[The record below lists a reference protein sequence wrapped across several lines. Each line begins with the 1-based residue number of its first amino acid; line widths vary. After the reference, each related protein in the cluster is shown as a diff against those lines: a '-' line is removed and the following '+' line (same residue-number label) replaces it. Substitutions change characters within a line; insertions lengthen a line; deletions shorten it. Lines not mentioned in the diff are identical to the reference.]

1 MIYSVYGIIWGC
13 KMKNIKF
20 KKRRRFSK
28 KFIATVSVA
37 VCAVLVAVIFIVA
50 KGIINKA
57 NEEPKPEGYSFETKD
72 FEGIS
77 SVSCL
82 NETMAIFTDAE
93 TGKVGIMTLG
103 GEITEEAAHN
113 KITVCSDSWRNYRYI
128 VETPLSE
135 YLLLADAKTK
145 TVTTR
150 QYHGLQKPEMIPCWS
165 EVGKHLAWTDEKGY
179 AGEVKTKEVSLEPGF
194 YPVATSLG
202 EDAKYGY
209 IGRTLRLEIAA
220 VYENA
225 RDFSEDMAAV
235 KKDGKWGYIN
245 DSGVNVI
252 PFEFDSCA
260 AADTM
265 GEDVAFGFRNSLA
278 PVCKGGKFGIINSK
292 GETVV
297 DFTFDVIL
305 QGEDGKYIALSGGKW
320 GIITVDEELY
330 VPETTATTSPANN
343 EPALAQGSYMIKTS
357 GSVLNMR
364 AEADSN
370 SDIVAKIP
378 NGTVITVTKS
388 VSGWSYA
395 KYNSFSGWVSSS
407 FLVPAP
413 VTTVSATV
421 TAAT

>member
-1 MIYSVYGIIWGC
+1 
-13 KMKNIKF
+13 MKNIKF
-20 KKRRRFSK
+20 KKRRRISK
-28 KFIATVSVA
+28 NLITIICVA
-37 VCAVLVAVIFIVA
+37 VCAVVVAGIFIGA
-50 KGIINKA
+50 KLLVKENKT
-57 NEEPKPEGYSFETKD
+57 PKPEGYTFITED
-72 FEGIS
+72 FENIS

-82 NETMAIFTDAE
+82 NETMAVFTDAA

-103 GEITEEAAHN
+103 GEITENAKHN

-128 VETPLSE
+128 VESPESE
-135 YLLLADAKTK
+135 YLLLADAQTK

-150 QYHGLQKPEMIPCWS
+150 QYHGLQTPEMIPCWS
-165 EVGKHLAWTDEKGY
+165 EAGKHLAWTDKKGY
-179 AGEVKTKEVSLEPGF
+179 AGEVKTKEVSLEDGL

-202 EDAKYGY
+202 TDAKYGY
-209 IGRTLRLEIAA
+209 IGRALRLEIAA

-245 DSGVNVI
+245 NLGVTVI

-265 GEDVAFGFRNSLA
+265 GGDIAFGFRNTLA
-278 PVCKGGKFGIINSK
+278 PVCKDGKFGIINSK

-305 QGEDGKYIALSGGKW
+305 QGEDGKYIACSGGKW
-320 GIITVDEELY
+320 GIINVDEDRF
-330 VPETTATTSPANN
+330 VPETTASTSPANN
-343 EPALAQGSYMIKTS
+343 EPAIAQGYYMVKTS

-370 SDIVAKIP
+370 SEVVAKIP
-378 NGTVITVTKS
+378 NGTILRVTKS

-395 KYNSFSGWVSSS
+395 KYNSFSGWVSSA
-407 FLVPAP
+407 FLVEAP
-413 VTTVSATV
+413 LTTAASSQTTV
-421 TAAT
+421 AA

>member
-1 MIYSVYGIIWGC
+1 
-13 KMKNIKF
+13 MKNIKF
-20 KKRRRFSK
+20 KKRKRVSK
-28 KFIATVSVA
+28 NLVA
-37 VCAVLVAVIFIVA
+37 VVCVVVCAVLIAGIFLVT
-50 KGIINKA
+50 KSLINKG
-57 NEEPKPEGYSFETKD
+57 EKVPEPEGYTFETEG
-72 FEGIS
+72 FENIS

-82 NETMAIFTDAE
+82 NETMAIFTDAT

-103 GEITEEAAHN
+103 GEITENAEHN
-113 KITVCSDSWRNYRYI
+113 KISVCSDSWRNYRYI
-128 VETPLSE
+128 VESPRSE

-150 QYHGLQKPEMIPCWS
+150 QYHGLHKPEMIPCWS

-202 EDAKYGY
+202 TDAKYGY

-225 RDFSEDMAAV
+225 RDFSENMAAV
-235 KKDGKWGYIN
+235 KQNGKWGYIN
-245 DSGVNVI
+245 NLGVTVI

-260 AADTM
+260 TADTM
-265 GEDVAFGFRNSLA
+265 GDDMSFGFRNTLA
-278 PVCKGGKFGIINSK
+278 PVCKNGKFGIINSK

-297 DFTFDVIL
+297 DFTFDAIL
-305 QGEDGKYIALSGGKW
+305 QGEDGKYIASSGGKW
-320 GIITVDEELY
+320 GIITVDKELF
-330 VPETTATTSPANN
+330 VPETTKPTSPANN
-343 EPALAQGSYMIKTS
+343 EPALAQGNYMIKTS

-370 SDIVAKIP
+370 SEVIAKIP
-378 NGTVITVTKS
+378 NGTIITVTKS

-395 KYNSFSGWVSSS
+395 KYNSFTGWVSSA
-407 FLVPAP
+407 FLVEAP
-413 VTTVSATV
+413 VTTAAATELT
-421 TAAT
+421 TAA

>member
-1 MIYSVYGIIWGC
+1 
-13 KMKNIKF
+13 MKNIKF
-20 KKRRRFSK
+20 KKRK
-28 KFIATVSVA
+28 KVSRNLIAVICVA
-37 VCAVLVAVIFIVA
+37 VCAVLVAGIFLIV
-50 KGIINKA
+50 KSFINKGSEA
-57 NEEPKPEGYSFETKD
+57 PKPEGYSFETED
-72 FEGIS
+72 FENIS

-82 NETMAIFTDAE
+82 NETMAVFTDAA

-103 GEITEEAAHN
+103 GEITEKAIHN

-128 VETPLSE
+128 VETPQSE
-135 YLLLADAKTK
+135 YLLLADAETK

-202 EDAKYGY
+202 ADAKYGY

-225 RDFSEDMAAV
+225 CDFSEDMAAV

-245 DSGVNVI
+245 NFGVTVI
-252 PFEFDSCA
+252 PFDFDSCS

-265 GEDVAFGFRNSLA
+265 GEDIAFGFRNNLA
-278 PVCKGGKFGIINSK
+278 PVCKDGKFGIINSE

-297 DFTFDVIL
+297 DFTFDIIL
-305 QGEDGKYIALSGGKW
+305 QGENGKYIAFSGGKW
-320 GIITVDEELY
+320 GIITVDKELFI
-330 VPETTATTSPANN
+330 PETTAPTAPANN
-343 EPALAQGSYMIKTS
+343 EPALAQGNYMVKTS

-370 SDIVAKIP
+370 SDVVAKIP
-378 NGTVITVTKS
+378 NGTILTVTKS

-407 FLVPAP
+407 FLVEAP
-413 VTTVSATV
+413 VTTVSSTGTT
-421 TAAT
+421 TAA

>member
-1 MIYSVYGIIWGC
+1 
-13 KMKNIKF
+13 MKNIKF
-20 KKRRRFSK
+20 KKRRRISRSM
-28 KFIATVSVA
+28 IAIICVA
-37 VCAVLVAVIFIVA
+37 VCAVIVAGIFIGARLLV
-50 KGIINKA
+50 KDTKP
-57 NEEPKPEGYSFETKD
+57 PKPEGYTFDTKD
-72 FEGIS
+72 FENIS

-82 NETMAIFTDAE
+82 NETMAVFTDSA

-103 GEITEEAAHN
+103 GEITENAEHN

-128 VETPLSE
+128 VESPRSE

-150 QYHGLQKPEMIPCWS
+150 QYHGLQTPEMIPCWS
-165 EVGKHLAWTDEKGY
+165 EAGKHLAWTDAKGY
-179 AGEVKTKEVSLEPGF
+179 AGEVKTKEVSLEPGL

-202 EDAKYGY
+202 ADAKYGY
-209 IGRTLRLEIAA
+209 IGRALRLEIAA

-245 DSGVNVI
+245 SLGVTVI
-252 PFEFDSCA
+252 PFEFDSCTM
-260 AADTM
+260 ADTM
-265 GEDVAFGFRNSLA
+265 GGDIAFGFRNSLA
-278 PVCKGGKFGIINSK
+278 PVCKDGKFGIINSD

-297 DFTFDVIL
+297 DFTFDIIL
-305 QGEDGKYIALSGGKW
+305 QGEDGKYIAYSGGKW
-320 GIITVDEELY
+320 GIITVDKELY
-330 VPETTATTSPANN
+330 VPETTASTSPANN
-343 EPALAQGSYMIKTS
+343 EPAVAQGYYMVKTS

-370 SDIVAKIP
+370 SEVVAKIP
-378 NGTVITVTKS
+378 NGTILHVTKS

-407 FLVPAP
+407 FLVEAP
-413 VTTVSATV
+413 LTTAASTQTTV
-421 TAAT
+421 AA

>member
-1 MIYSVYGIIWGC
+1 
-13 KMKNIKF
+13 MKNIKF
-20 KKRRRFSK
+20 KKRKRISGNM
-28 KFIATVSVA
+28 IAVICVA
-37 VCAVLVAVIFIVA
+37 VCAVLIAGIFLAA
-50 KGIINKA
+50 KGLMNRGEKTP
-57 NEEPKPEGYSFETKD
+57 EPEGYTFETEG
-72 FEGIS
+72 FENIS

-82 NETMAIFTDAE
+82 NETMAIFTDAS

-103 GEITEEAAHN
+103 GKITEKPEHN

-128 VETPLSE
+128 VESPKSE
-135 YLLLADAKTK
+135 YLLLADAETK

-202 EDAKYGY
+202 ADAKYGY

-235 KKDGKWGYIN
+235 KQGGKWGYIN
-245 DSGVNVI
+245 NLGVVAI
-252 PFEFDSCA
+252 PFDFDSCA
-260 AADTM
+260 SADTM
-265 GEDVAFGFRNSLA
+265 GEDIAFGFRNSLA
-278 PVCKGGKFGIINSK
+278 PVCKGGKYGIINSE

-297 DFTFDVIL
+297 DFTFDIIL
-305 QGEDGKYIALSGGKW
+305 QGEDGKFIASGGGKW
-320 GIITVDEELY
+320 GIITVDKELF
-330 VPETTATTSPANN
+330 VPDTTAPTSPANN
-343 EPALAQGSYMIKTS
+343 EPALAQGNYMVKTS

-370 SDIVAKIP
+370 SDVVAKIP
-378 NGTVITVTKS
+378 NGTILNVTKS

-395 KYNSFSGWVSSS
+395 KYNSFSGWVSSA
-407 FLVPAP
+407 FLVEAPA
-413 VTTVSATV
+413 T
-421 TAAT
+421 TAAASETATTA

>member
-1 MIYSVYGIIWGC
+1 
-13 KMKNIKF
+13 MKNIQF
-20 KKRRRFSK
+20 KRKRRVSRNM
-28 KFIATVSVA
+28 IAIICVA
-37 VCAVLVAVIFIVA
+37 VCAVIVAGIFIGA
-50 KGIINKA
+50 KLLIKDTKA
-57 NEEPKPEGYSFETKD
+57 PKPEGYTFVTKD
-72 FEGIS
+72 FENIS

-82 NETMAIFTDAE
+82 NETMAVFTDSA

-103 GEITEEAAHN
+103 GEITEKAEHN

-128 VETPLSE
+128 VESPRSE
-135 YLLLADAKTK
+135 YLLLADAETK

-150 QYHGLQKPEMIPCWS
+150 QYHGLQTPEMIPCWS
-165 EVGKHLAWTDEKGY
+165 EAGKHLAWTDEKGY
-179 AGEVKTKEVSLEPGF
+179 AGEVKTKEVSLEPGL

-202 EDAKYGY
+202 ADAKFGY

-245 DSGVNVI
+245 NLGVTVI
-252 PFEFDSCA
+252 PFDFDSCA
-260 AADTM
+260 LADTM
-265 GEDVAFGFRNSLA
+265 GGDIAFGFRNSLA

-297 DFTFDVIL
+297 DFTFDIIL
-305 QGEDGKYIALSGGKW
+305 QGEDGKYIAYSGGKW
-320 GIITVDEELY
+320 GIITVDKELF
-330 VPETTATTSPANN
+330 VPETTASTSPANN
-343 EPALAQGSYMIKTS
+343 EPAIAQGYYMIKTS

-364 AEADSN
+364 AEADSD
-370 SDIVAKIP
+370 SEVVAKIP
-378 NGTVITVTKS
+378 NGTILHVTKS

-407 FLVPAP
+407 FLVEAP
-413 VTTVSATV
+413 LTTAASTQTTV
-421 TAAT
+421 AA

>member
-1 MIYSVYGIIWGC
+1 
-13 KMKNIKF
+13 MKNIKF
-20 KKRRRFSK
+20 KKRRRISRSM
-28 KFIATVSVA
+28 IAIICVA
-37 VCAVLVAVIFIVA
+37 VCAVVVAGIFIGARLLV
-50 KGIINKA
+50 KDTKP
-57 NEEPKPEGYSFETKD
+57 PKPEGYTFDTKD
-72 FEGIS
+72 FENIS

-82 NETMAIFTDAE
+82 NETMAVFTDSA

-103 GEITEEAAHN
+103 GEITENAEHN

-128 VETPLSE
+128 VESPRSE

-150 QYHGLQKPEMIPCWS
+150 QYHGLQTPEMIPCWS
-165 EVGKHLAWTDEKGY
+165 EVGKHLAWTDAKGY
-179 AGEVKTKEVSLEPGF
+179 AGEVKTNEVSLEPGL

-202 EDAKYGY
+202 ADAKYGY
-209 IGRTLRLEIAA
+209 IGRALRLEIAA

-245 DSGVNVI
+245 SLGVTVI
-252 PFEFDSCA
+252 PFEFDSCTM
-260 AADTM
+260 ADTM
-265 GEDVAFGFRNSLA
+265 GGDIAFGFRNSLA
-278 PVCKGGKFGIINSK
+278 PVCKDGKFGIINSE

-297 DFTFDVIL
+297 DFTFDIIL
-305 QGEDGKYIALSGGKW
+305 QGEDGKYIAYSGGKW
-320 GIITVDEELY
+320 GIITVDKELY
-330 VPETTATTSPANN
+330 VPETTASTSPANN
-343 EPALAQGSYMIKTS
+343 EPAVAQGYYMVKTS

-370 SDIVAKIP
+370 SEVVAKIP
-378 NGTVITVTKS
+378 NGTILHVTKS

-407 FLVPAP
+407 FLVEAP
-413 VTTVSATV
+413 LTTVTSTQTTV
-421 TAAT
+421 AA

>member
-1 MIYSVYGIIWGC
+1 
-13 KMKNIKF
+13 MKNIKF
-20 KKRRRFSK
+20 KKRKR
-28 KFIATVSVA
+28 VSRNLVA
-37 VCAVLVAVIFIVA
+37 VVCVVVCAVLIAGIFLVA
-50 KGIINKA
+50 KSIINKG
-57 NEEPKPEGYSFETKD
+57 EKVPEPEGYTFETEG
-72 FEGIS
+72 FENIS

-82 NETMAIFTDAE
+82 NETMAIFTDAT

-103 GEITEEAAHN
+103 GEITENAEHN
-113 KITVCSDSWRNYRYI
+113 KISVCSDSWRNYRYI
-128 VETPLSE
+128 VESPRSE

-150 QYHGLQKPEMIPCWS
+150 QYHGLQKPEMIPFWS

-179 AGEVKTKEVSLEPGF
+179 AGEVKTKEVSLDPGF

-202 EDAKYGY
+202 ADAKYGY

-225 RDFSEDMAAV
+225 RDFSENMAAV
-235 KKDGKWGYIN
+235 RQNGKWGYIN
-245 DSGVNVI
+245 NLGVTVI

-265 GEDVAFGFRNSLA
+265 GDDMSFGFRNTLA
-278 PVCKGGKFGIINSK
+278 PVCKNGKFGIINSK

-297 DFTFDVIL
+297 DFTFDAIL
-305 QGEDGKYIALSGGKW
+305 QGEDGKYIASSGGKW
-320 GIITVDEELY
+320 GIITVDEELF
-330 VPETTATTSPANN
+330 VPETTKPTSPANN
-343 EPALAQGSYMIKTS
+343 EPALAQGNYMIKTS

-370 SDIVAKIP
+370 SEVIAKIP
-378 NGTVITVTKS
+378 NGTIITVTKS

-395 KYNSFSGWVSSS
+395 KYNSFTGWVSSA
-407 FLVPAP
+407 FLVEAP
-413 VTTVSATV
+413 VTTAAATV
-421 TAAT
+421 LTTTA

>member
-1 MIYSVYGIIWGC
+1 MVNYGGGR
-13 KMKNIKF
+13 MKNIKF
-20 KKRRRFSK
+20 KKKKRISK
-28 KFIATVSVA
+28 NLLAIICVA
-37 VCAVLVAVIFIVA
+37 VCAVVVAAGFIIA
-50 KGIINKA
+50 KSVINKK
-57 NEEPKPEGYSFETKD
+57 NDIPKPEGYSFETKG
-72 FEGIS
+72 FENIS
-77 SVSCL
+77 DVSCL
-82 NETMAIFTDAE
+82 NETMAVFTDAS

-103 GEITEEAAHN
+103 GEITENAEHN
-113 KITVCSDSWRNYRYI
+113 KISVCSDSWRNYRYI
-128 VETPLSE
+128 VDSPRSE
-135 YLLLADAKTK
+135 YLLLANAETK

-194 YPVATSLG
+194 YPVATSLA

-209 IGRTLRLEIAA
+209 VGRTLRLEIAA

-225 RDFSEDMAAV
+225 RDFSEDLAAV
-235 KKDGKWGYIN
+235 KQNGKWGYIN
-245 DSGVNVI
+245 TLGVTVI

-265 GEDVAFGFRNSLA
+265 GDDLSFGFRNNLA
-278 PVCKGGKFGIINSK
+278 PVCKGGKFGIINSD

-297 DFTFDVIL
+297 DFIFDAIL
-305 QGEDGKYIALSGGKW
+305 QGEDGKYIASYGGKW
-320 GIITVDEELY
+320 GIIAVDEELF
-330 VPETTATTSPANN
+330 VPETTAPTSPANN
-343 EPALAQGSYMIKTS
+343 EPAIAQGYYMVKTS

-370 SDIVAKIP
+370 SEVVAKIP
-378 NGTVITVTKS
+378 NGTILNVTKS

-407 FLVPAP
+407 FLVEAPA
-413 VTTVSATV
+413 TTASTE
-421 TAAT
+421 TTIAA

>member
-1 MIYSVYGIIWGC
+1 
-13 KMKNIKF
+13 MKNIKF
-20 KKRRRFSK
+20 KKRKRVSK
-28 KFIATVSVA
+28 NLVA
-37 VCAVLVAVIFIVA
+37 AVCVVVCAVLIAGIFLVT
-50 KGIINKA
+50 KSIINKG
-57 NEEPKPEGYSFETKD
+57 EKVPEPEGYTFETEG
-72 FEGIS
+72 FENIS

-82 NETMAIFTDAE
+82 NETMAIFTDVT

-103 GEITEEAAHN
+103 GEITENAEHN
-113 KITVCSDSWRNYRYI
+113 KISVCSDSWRNYRYI
-128 VETPLSE
+128 VESPRSE

-150 QYHGLQKPEMIPCWS
+150 QYHGLQKPEMVPCWS

-179 AGEVKTKEVSLEPGF
+179 AGEVKTKEVSLDPGF
-194 YPVATSLG
+194 YPVATSLNA
-202 EDAKYGY
+202 DAKYGY

-225 RDFSEDMAAV
+225 RDFSENMAAV
-235 KKDGKWGYIN
+235 KQNGKWGYIN
-245 DSGVNVI
+245 NLGVTVI

-265 GEDVAFGFRNSLA
+265 GEDISFGFRNTLA
-278 PVCKGGKFGIINSK
+278 PVCKNGKFGIINSK

-297 DFTFDVIL
+297 DFTFDAIL
-305 QGEDGKYIALSGGKW
+305 QGEDGKYIASSGGKW
-320 GIITVDEELY
+320 GIITVDEELF
-330 VPETTATTSPANN
+330 VPETTKPTSPANN
-343 EPALAQGSYMIKTS
+343 EPALAQGNYMIKTS

-370 SDIVAKIP
+370 SEVIAKIP

-395 KYNSFSGWVSSS
+395 KYNSFTGWVSSA
-407 FLVPAP
+407 FLVEAP
-413 VTTVSATV
+413 VTTAAATELT
-421 TAAT
+421 TAA